1 VGDLAAPS
9 SRRIFPHTIP
19 LPQSSTRFPYT
30 TLFRSQKHNIKGLD
44 PSYVDEGFRRNDL
57 VAVVSERR
65 KYSFEDIAKHVIM
78 DFIDKR
84 LSEIDRTLTNRG
96 SVDKFVVTG
105 GGVNIIKDYFTEVFG
120 ESNIVFAENS
130 QTANLKGYYKLASNL

>member
-84 LSEIDRTLTNRG
+84 LDRKSTRLN
-96 SVDKFVVTG
+96 SSHVSIYYAVVC
-105 GGVNIIKDYFTEVFG
+105 
-120 ESNIVFAENS
+120 
-130 QTANLKGYYKLASNL
+130 LKKKKLR